1 MRNFMKPGF
10 LAAALCLAAI
20 PAFPAVDPD
29 LLNLAMPDAQA
40 LTGVLVHQ
48 VQSSPFGQYVV
59 SQIQVDSELARVM
72 AATGFDPRKDL
83 HELVAASASNT
94 TGLVLGRGVFQ
105 PSRISAAAVSAG
117 AVSSNYRGVEIL
129 TVATVHANN
138 NAASQSGSAAFL
150 DSTIVLLGDT
160 ASVKA
165 AIDRHIAGAAFSGP
179 LAQKA
184 MQVSAGNDI
193 WFVASQSP
201 ASFFSG
207 KAPNQDLGNLAN
219 AFQTIQQTY
228 GGVKFASSGVTVGLA
243 LVADS
248 AQDAQSL
255 VDVGKFLAS
264 MVQTSRNQNPGAA
277 KAATLADAA
286 VFSASGAV
294 ATVSLSLSEQ
304 QLEQLLMPLGGAQP
318 KRRAAAR

>member
-1 MRNFMKPGF
+1 MRPGF

-20 PAFPAVDPD
+20 PALPAVDPA
-29 LLNLAMPDAQA
+29 LLNVAMPDAQA
-40 LTGVLVHQ
+40 LTGVLVDQ

-59 SQIQVDSELARVM
+59 SQIQVDSELTRVM

-83 HELVAASASNT
+83 HEIVAASASNS
-94 TGLVLGRGVFQ
+94 TGLVIGRGVFQ
-105 PSRISAAAVSAG
+105 PSRISAAAVLAG
-117 AVSSNYRGVEIL
+117 AVSSTYRGFEIL
-129 TVATVHANN
+129 TAATVHNG
-138 NAASQSGSAAFL
+138 AASQSGSSQSGSGVFL

-165 AIDRHIAGAAFSGP
+165 AIDRHIAGAVFSGP

-193 WFVASQSP
+193 WFVAAQSP

-207 KAPNQDLGNLAN
+207 KAPNQGIGNLAN
-219 AFQTIQQTY
+219 AFQAIQQTS
-228 GGVKFASSGVTVGLA
+228 GGVKFASSGVTVALA

-264 MVQTSRNQNPGAA
+264 MVQTNRNQNPGAA

-286 VFSASGAV
+286 VFSASGTV
-294 ATVSLSLSEQ
+294 ATVTLSLPEQ
-304 QLEQLLMPLGGAQP
+304 QLEQLLMPPGGAQP

>member
-1 MRNFMKPGF
+1 MKPGF
-10 LAAALCLAAI
+10 LAAVLCLAAI
-20 PAFPAVDPD
+20 PAFPAVDPA

-40 LTGVLVHQ
+40 LTGVLVDQ

-83 HELVAASASNT
+83 HELVAASASNS
-94 TGLVLGRGVFQ
+94 TGLVIGRGVFQ

-117 AVSSNYRGVEIL
+117 ASSSNYRGVEIL
-129 TVATVHANN
+129 TALTIHANHN
-138 NAASQSGSAAFL
+138 GATSQSGSAAFL
-150 DSTIVLLGDT
+150 DPTIVLLGDT

-165 AIDRHIAGAAFSGP
+165 AIDRRIAGAVLSGP
-179 LAQKA
+179 LAQNA

-219 AFQTIQQTY
+219 AFQSIQQTS
-228 GGVKFASSGVTVGLA
+228 GGVKFASRGVTVGLA
-243 LVADS
+243 LVTDS

-264 MVQTSRNQNPGAA
+264 MVQTNRNQNPGAA

-286 VFSASGAV
+286 VFSASGTV
-294 ATVSLSLSEQ
+294 ATVTLSLPER
-304 QLEQLLMPLGGAQP
+304 QLEQLLMPPDGAQP